1 MRGIKRITAIVNL
14 VAAVIA
20 ISRCAEALTNGEFG
34 QAAFS
39 GFLFVILMVAAS
51 VFWNSAKVKTQS

>member
-1 MRGIKRITAIVNL
+1 MRGIKRVTAIVNL
-14 VAAVIA
+14 IAATIS

-34 QAAFS
+34 QASFS

-51 VFWNSAKVKTQS
+51 VFWNGSKVQTRF